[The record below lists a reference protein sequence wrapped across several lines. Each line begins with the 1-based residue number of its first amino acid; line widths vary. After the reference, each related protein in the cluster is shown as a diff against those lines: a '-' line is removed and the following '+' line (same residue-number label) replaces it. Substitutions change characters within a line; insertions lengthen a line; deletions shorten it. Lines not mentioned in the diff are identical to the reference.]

1 MATLNTKIVL
11 RNDTKANWDAVA
23 DKVTLLAGEIG
34 IEKDTG
40 LFKIGNGT
48 DLWKDL
54 PYANEGTHATHY
66 EVTATG
72 TQTDEEAIAAK
83 LTELGA
89 EAALDDIAIV
99 KREIADGKIS
109 HTAYVFNGTAWAAMD
124 GNYSAA
130 NVYLNEDVTVT
141 TQTGE
146 LKQNAVVEAGT
157 SLQDMLVQMLSQSKD
172 PSKTDPSITAFSVK
186 DGSATDFEAGSTVTP
201 KWESTFSAGSYS
213 YKSSVSKEDIVP
225 VSGTGVTATAWDIT
239 QDGTTIGT
247 TEDGTGA
254 SFIMGDSTVNFK
266 AVVTHT
272 AGNHAL
278 TNLNKLPPEG
288 KQKQIAAG
296 TKEKTATMTSYRKM
310 FAGGVVDKDAA
321 ITSTVIRGLGT
332 GAKAVVK
339 TGDAANGHKD
349 DSKYFAFKAN
359 VGDTKVIL
367 AYPQSLT
374 TKTPKFQYFTL
385 SWGTFTGFEAEAS
398 TIQVADKRGG
408 ENGLKE
414 YTVYTYTPTGAFE
427 AETQFRVYFE

>member
-66 EVTATG
+66 EVAATG

-99 KREIADGKIS
+99 KREIADGKVS

-141 TQTGE
+141 TKTGE
-146 LKQNAVVEAGT
+146 LTANTVVEAGT
-157 SLQDMLVQMLSQSKD
+157 SLQDMLTQMLSQEKY
-172 PSKTDPSITAFSVK
+172 PSKTDPSISSFSVK
-186 DGSATDFEAGSTVTP
+186 DGSATSFEAGSTVTP
-201 KWESTFSAGSYS
+201 TWACDFNAGSYGS
-213 YKSSVSKEDIVP
+213 GYKSSVSKENIVP
-225 VSGTGVTATAWDIT
+225 VSGTGVTATAWEIT
-239 QDGTTIGT
+239 QDGTVIGS

-254 SFIMGDSTVNFK
+254 AFVMGDSTVNFK

-278 TNLNKLPPEG
+278 TNLNKLPPED

-321 ITSTVIRGLGT
+321 ITSTVIRGLSSS
-332 GAKAVVK
+332 AKAEVIIGTAVNDVGFAFTAK
-339 TGDAANGHKD
+339 TGD
-349 DSKYFAFKAN
+349 
-359 VGDTKVIL
+359 TKLVF
-367 AYPQSLT
+367 AYPKELT
-374 TKTPKFQYFTL
+374 TKTPKFKYFTL
-385 SWGTFTGFEAEAS
+385 SWGAFNGFEAAEA
-398 TIQVADKRGG
+398 TVQVADKRGG

-414 YTVYTYTPTGAFE
+414 YIVYTYTPTGAFE
-427 AETQFRVYFE
+427 ADTQFCAYFE

>member
-23 DKVTLLAGEIG
+23 TTVKLLAGEIG

-72 TQTDEEAIAAK
+72 TQSDEEAIAAK
-83 LTELGA
+83 LAELGV
-89 EAALDDIAIV
+89 AAKVDDIAIV
-99 KREIADGKIS
+99 KREIADGKKS
-109 HTAYVFNGTAWAAMD
+109 HTAYIYNGTAWAALD

-141 TQTGE
+141 TKTGE
-146 LKQNAVVEAGT
+146 LAVNSVVEAGT

-172 PSKTDPSITAFSVK
+172 PSKTNPSITAFTVK

-201 KWESTFSAGSYS
+201 TWASTFSKGSYS
-213 YKSSVSKEDIVP
+213 YKSTAAKDPISP
-225 VSGTGVTATAWDIT
+225 VDGTGVTATAWNIT
-239 QDGTTIGT
+239 QDGTSIGT

-254 SFIMGDSTVNFK
+254 SFVMGDSTVNFK
-266 AVVTHT
+266 ATVTHS
-272 AGNHAL
+272 AGNYAL
-278 TNLNKLPPEG
+278 TNLNKLPETDV
-288 KQKQIAAG
+288 QIAAG

-321 ITSTVIRGLGT
+321 ITSAVIRGLST
-332 GAKAVVK
+332 GVKASAP
-339 TGDAANGHKD
+339 TAAASGIE
-349 DSKYFAFKAN
+349 FKAN
-359 VGDTKVIL
+359 VGDTKLIL
-367 AYPQSLT
+367 AYPKSLT
-374 TKTPKFQYFTL
+374 TKTPKFEYFTL
-385 SWGTFTGFEAEAS
+385 SWGTFTGFEAAS
-398 TIQVADKRGG
+398 ATVQVADKRGG

-414 YTVYTYTPTGAFE
+414 YVVYTYTPTGAFE
-427 AETQFRVYFE
+427 AETKFRVYFA